1 MLCVG
6 DFFRSVRFR
15 VILCILALLVG
26 VMIYAVS
33 MGGYTISTVGLFN
46 GIAAPFQRASN
57 AISTRVEHVL
67 RLYGDAEDTYEE
79 NQSLRREIAELHTKL
94 ADYED
99 TRQELQELQ
108 AFVGIKERHE
118 DYTMSAPCEVIGYV
132 TNDPYGAFMIDGGER
147 DGISLYDP
155 VVTELGLVGIIT
167 QLGEDTSTVT
177 TILSPD
183 LNIAACSSSAGD
195 RGVLTGT
202 VALSQDG
209 LCKLEYLDRDTRMK
223 KEQVILTT
231 GENGLFPRGYVIGY
245 VKDVQPDDSGMTAY
259 AAVEPA
265 ADISGLSMVVV
276 ITDFNGKGRITEKEA
291 QTDADGQ

>member
-1 MLCVG
+1 MG
-6 DFFRSVRFR
+6 DFFRSVKFR

-33 MGGYTISTVGLFN
+33 MGGYTISTVGIFN
-46 GIAAPFQRASN
+46 TVAAPFQRASN
-57 AISTRVEHVL
+57 AISTRVEHALQV
-67 RLYGDAEDTYEE
+67 YGDAEDTFEE
-79 NQSLRREIAELHTKL
+79 NRALRREVAELHTQL
-94 ADYED
+94 SGYED
-99 TRQELQELQ
+99 TRQELEELQ
-108 AFVGIKERHE
+108 AFMGIKERHE
-118 DYTMSAPCEVIGYV
+118 DYTLSAPCEVIGFV
-132 TNDPYGAFMIDGGER
+132 TNDPYGAFMIDGGEE
-147 DGISLYDP
+147 DGIHLYDP
-155 VVTELGLVGIIT
+155 VVTELGLVGIVSE
-167 QLGEDTSTVT
+167 LGAQTSTVT

-202 VALSQDG
+202 VALSQEG
-209 LCKLEYLDRDTRMK
+209 LCKLQYLSRDTKMK

-265 ADISGLSMVVV
+265 ADLSGMAKVVV
-276 ITDFNGKGRITEKEA
+276 ITDFAGKGRLTEKEA